1 MNKLILFIISPLI
14 LTVSIFSQD
23 FQIKS
28 LKYYPGGNQASFPLI
43 NLGNNGVNYITIE
56 FDISAEHQPDLSI
69 VFKYCDQ
76 NWKAYDNLFLNEFG
90 KNFEKGLS
98 FTHLPSNLQQ
108 AQYHYKER
116 FPNSERNVEFP
127 YSGNWMFYITD
138 LQDTSKIYQTGK
150 FYVIENEISIRDTI
164 KNETLEDQNY
174 FPNDL
179 GKVFNITAEINI
191 PEKLYPSFV
200 SNMTIIENQKLDE
213 PVTVNKNFN
222 TNTRQYYFD
231 GNRQL
236 KFVVRDIRP
245 GNEYRQVDLR
255 NINKFTTTNVRAQFD
270 GIEYSRFYKQGNSDL
285 NGGSII
291 DKANDPNSTY
301 LNVTFSIRPQNRLYG
316 YVYLVGAFNSWQI
329 LPEYQMNEAGGVFSK
344 TIQLKRGIYD
354 YQYVVADVQNGIVKD
369 SDWYILEGNNW
380 DTSNEYNLFI
390 YYKDQNYGGYERI
403 IGHKKIITK

>member
-1 MNKLILFIISPLI
+1 MDDPFI
-14 LTVSIFSQD
+14 VD
-23 FQIKS
+23 
-28 LKYYPGGNQASFPLI
+28 
-43 NLGNNGVNYITIE
+43 
-56 FDISAEHQPDLSI
+56 
-69 VFKYCDQ
+69 
-76 NWKAYDNLFLNEFG
+76 
-90 KNFEKGLS
+90 
-98 FTHLPSNLQQ
+98 
-108 AQYHYKER
+108 
-116 FPNSERNVEFP
+116 
-127 YSGNWMFYITD
+127 
-138 LQDTSKIYQTGK
+138 
-150 FYVIENEISIRDTI
+150 
-164 KNETLEDQNY
+164 
-174 FPNDL
+174 
-179 GKVFNITAEINI
+179 
-191 PEKLYPSFV
+191 
-200 SNMTIIENQKLDE
+200 
-213 PVTVNKNFN
+213 KNFN

-255 NINKFTTTNVRAQFD
+255 NINKFNTTNVRAQFD
-270 GIEYSRFYKQGNSDL
+270 GIEYSRFYKQGTSDL

-291 DKANDPNSTY
+291 DKADDPNSTY

-316 YVYLVGAFNSWQI
+316 YVYLVGAFNDWQI

-354 YQYVVADVQNGIVKD
+354 YQYVVADIQNGIVKD

>member
-1 MNKLILFIISPLI
+1 VNKLILFIISPLI